1 MPPKLHD
8 PPLDPAPGVGS
19 IDALRISDSRPTAEN
34 LDLSAATRYEP
45 LKRALDLAAASLLML
60 AAAPIILACA
70 ALIRITSRGPAFYS
84 QTRLGRLGRPFRIH
98 KLRTMTHNCEKTS
111 GARWATRN
119 DPRITSIGKVL
130 RLTHLD
136 ELPQLWNVLRGDM
149 SLVGP
154 RPERPEFIPMLE
166 KTIQHYRQRMLVRPG
181 VTGLAQVYLP
191 PDTGIPSVRK
201 KLHYDLYYMRTMG
214 PLLDLRLIAA
224 TALQAFGVPCRFVRR
239 FLFLPQVRSLEQPPR
254 PHLLGDP
261 TAPVAALTGPI
272 VDLPFESQSEA
283 TA

>member
-1 MPPKLHD
+1 MNPHWSRRRASA
-8 PPLDPAPGVGS
+8 PLTRFDVATLDSLLPAPARFCRAGWWQS
-19 IDALRISDSRPTAEN
+19 SDWIDLV
-34 LDLSAATRYEP
+34 LAT
-45 LKRALDLAAASLLML
+45 LFIVV
-60 AAAPIILACA
+60 AAPIIAVCA
-70 ALIRITSRGPAFYS
+70 GLIRITSRGPAFYS

-119 DPRITSIGKVL
+119 DPRITPIGKVL

-166 KTIQHYRQRMLVRPG
+166 KTIPHYRERMLVRPG

-191 PDTGIPSVRK
+191 PDTDIPSVRK
-201 KLHYDLYYMRTMG
+201 KLQYDLCYLRTMG
-214 PLLDLRLIAA
+214 LWLDLRLMAA
-224 TALQAFGVPCRFVRR
+224 TPLQALGIPCRLVRR
-239 FLFLPQVRSLEQPPR
+239 ILLLPAVPSIEQPPKPR
-254 PHLLGDP
+254 LLDPAVPPPHVNGIIAD
-261 TAPVAALTGPI
+261 LTFDGK
-272 VDLPFESQSEA
+272 SEA